1 MARTTVNIS
10 CACRLFF
17 ALAVTVLVCPG
28 AVAFTPA
35 SGLHS
40 QTVAL
45 QQQQQQMT
53 TALRPSAAADVTTLK
68 RDIAQNLRVLTA
80 QRCRPC
86 EEYDATAAAES
97 SVALKEITAKL
108 YNAPARTA
116 WTTATTSA
124 VAAGV
129 AQRAVS
135 SSTTMQ
141 SLPGTKKSSS
151 SGGGAAVLERPPKLE
166 FVPVAEKDD
175 PKFCDKYKLFSSYNM
190 SHPECGL
197 RQRGCKQCFMQA
209 LLNFVVLA
217 LRVGLAL
224 QVMLFNDSGN
234 TRDYVARSLVQ

>member
-28 AVAFTPA
+28 ALAFTPA

-45 QQQQQQMT
+45 QQQQQQQMT
-53 TALRPSAAADVTTLK
+53 SALRPSAAADVTILK

-97 SVALKEITAKL
+97 SAALKEITAKL

-116 WTTATTSA
+116 W
-124 VAAGV
+124 
-129 AQRAVS
+129 
-135 SSTTMQ
+135 
-141 SLPGTKKSSS
+141 
-151 SGGGAAVLERPPKLE
+151 
-166 FVPVAEKDD
+166 
-175 PKFCDKYKLFSSYNM
+175 
-190 SHPECGL
+190 
-197 RQRGCKQCFMQA
+197 
-209 LLNFVVLA
+209 
-217 LRVGLAL
+217 
-224 QVMLFNDSGN
+224 
-234 TRDYVARSLVQ
+234 

>member
-1 MARTTVNIS
+1 LYSLCEHRSLPSDVLYYRKLIIVLCLLVHLFLSHRQVNSSLRNMARTTVNIS

-116 WTTATTSA
+116 WRVTACA
-124 VAAGV
+124 
-129 AQRAVS
+129 
-135 SSTTMQ
+135 
-141 SLPGTKKSSS
+141 
-151 SGGGAAVLERPPKLE
+151 
-166 FVPVAEKDD
+166 
-175 PKFCDKYKLFSSYNM
+175 
-190 SHPECGL
+190 
-197 RQRGCKQCFMQA
+197 
-209 LLNFVVLA
+209 
-217 LRVGLAL
+217 
-224 QVMLFNDSGN
+224 FN
-234 TRDYVARSLVQ
+234 